1 MIDDRMFDW
10 MFLDDDDEIGELNH
24 KFQLYEGEQEM
35 LEKISSD
42 EVQKKL
48 EPVQIKPNS
57 KIQQKVPSNSKKNDK

>member
-1 MIDDRMFDW
+1 
-10 MFLDDDDEIGELNH
+10 
-24 KFQLYEGEQEM
+24 M